1 MSLNHSIF
9 TLSTTQVLGVHV
21 QYLPELHPNLSL
33 WIVTVFS
40 ILDILIGSSSL
51 KCFII
56 SLSTTI
62 ESFSSS
68 QPITVSLRK
77 RFPTWVVSI
86 DTTITSKYSDNIYIS
101 RIAFRGTC
109 TLSLLSPLAPSNS
122 HSSPIPHQCYL
133 SQYNFIYFSIF
144 TTPCWFISP
153 TSPIIYCFATPTE
166 AATIGSNLEIIDM
179 DPPPLESQLHPS
191 SFTFD
196 EWFEVPFLYGDTII
210 HVRSPRISEFF

>member
-77 RFPTWVVSI
+77 SFLTWVVSI

-144 TTPCWFISP
+144 TTPC
-153 TSPIIYCFATPTE
+153 
-166 AATIGSNLEIIDM
+166 
-179 DPPPLESQLHPS
+179 
-191 SFTFD
+191 
-196 EWFEVPFLYGDTII
+196 
-210 HVRSPRISEFF
+210 